1 MWEWEEGERREIG
14 GEGGERNEGVGRGR
28 EGGERNEGVGR
39 GRKRAERGRN
49 RGETRG
55 RDRREDRERG
65 RWNALIRVSKRLECS
80 GGGVSMFV
88 SESDLK
94 GSEYWQNIHNKR
106 KTYRATWEEQRLF
119 L

>member
-1 MWEWEEGERREIG
+1 MREWEEGER
-14 GEGGERNEGVGRGR
+14 GEREMRECEEGESERKEEETEGKRGGGR
-28 EGGERNEGVGR
+28 EGKTE
-39 GRKRAERGRN
+39 
-49 RGETRG
+49 
-55 RDRREDRERG
+55 RERG